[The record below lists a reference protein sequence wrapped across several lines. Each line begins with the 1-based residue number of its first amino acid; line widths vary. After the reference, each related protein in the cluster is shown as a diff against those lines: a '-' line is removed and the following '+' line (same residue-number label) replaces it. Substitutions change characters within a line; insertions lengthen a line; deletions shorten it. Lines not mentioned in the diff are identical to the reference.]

1 MGMITKDY
9 VTLAFVLSI
18 DNLFSGILPA
28 DIKNN
33 VKLVNSTNALKMGKD
48 YNNMSRIKKRLSTA
62 YENET
67 WTIQQIS

>member
-1 MGMITKDY
+1 MISITQEKRMGGITKNY

-33 VKLVNSTNALKMGKD
+33 VKVVNKLGILKMGKD
-48 YNNMSRIKKRLSTA
+48 YNTLSKIKKRLSA
-62 YENET
+62 
-67 WTIQQIS
+67 